1 MSLHAQSVL
10 DLHNEIIVDLFAG
23 GGGASSGIEEATGRM
38 VDIAIN
44 HNPVAVGLHEANH
57 PQTIHYRADVFEV
70 CPKKATEGRPV
81 GLLWASPDCT
91 YHSKARGSKPIRH
104 ANKKRRALAWVVTR
118 WAGQARPRTIFLE
131 NVEEFVNWGPL
142 VGTSE
147 NLRPCKRR
155 RGKTFRKF
163 VTTLRLMGYRVEWR
177 ELRACDYGAP
187 TIRKRLFM
195 IARCDG
201 EAITWP
207 EPTHG
212 PGRAHP
218 YVPVSDCIDWSI
230 PMCSIFATPEEAKAW
245 AKFHKLPT
253 PIRPLAAKSMA
264 RIGRGVKRFV
274 IDNPNPFIIHL
285 THAGAR
291 RSPCVE
297 EPLSTITT
305 ANRGEH
311 AIVAPITVGVGG
323 RAGQIPE
330 RSVENPLQ
338 TITAKADTVLVA
350 PLTVPRYGE
359 REGQEPRCR
368 SIENP
373 ASTIVPGGNGDQL
386 VAANLVSYHS
396 EKHGENARANAV
408 DELIPTIDCANRFG
422 LCAAFLGQNNG
433 GFYDG
438 EGRLLDDPMPTILA
452 NSRGHFPVVAAHI
465 QRDFG
470 TSTGHKIDQP
480 VGTLTA
486 EGGGKAALVASF
498 LAQYNGTSTGQK
510 IDEPMATATA
520 QDRFGLVTV
529 MLEGI
534 PHIIVD
540 IAMRMLQPKELYLAQ
555 GFRKSYIIDR
565 LADGTPVTKSE
576 QVKMVGN
583 SVCPPM
589 ARALVAAN
597 CAWLIVPSRRMA

>member
-10 DLHNEIIVDLFAG
+10 DLHQEIIVDLFAG

-44 HNPVAVGLHEANH
+44 HNATAVGLHEANH

-118 WAGQARPRTIFLE
+118 WAGQVQPRTIFLE

-147 NLRPCKRR
+147 NLRPCKKR

-163 VTTLRLMGYRVEWR
+163 VATLRAFGYKVEWR

-201 EAITWP
+201 EAIVWP

-212 PGRAHP
+212 PGRAHS
-218 YVPVSDCIDWSI
+218 YVPVSECIDWSI
-230 PMCSIFATPEEAKAW
+230 PMCSIFATPEEAKDW
-245 AKFHKLPT
+245 AKHHNLPT

-274 IDNPNPFIIHL
+274 VDNPNPFIIHL
-285 THAGAR
+285 THVGKR
-291 RSPCVE
+291 RSPGID

-311 AIVAPITVGVGG
+311 AIVAPITVGVGA
-323 RAGQIPE
+323 RAGQIAE
-330 RSVENPLQ
+330 RSGAQPLQ
-338 TITAKADTVLVA
+338 TITAKADTAV
-350 PLTVPRYGE
+350 
-359 REGQEPRCR
+359 
-368 SIENP
+368 
-373 ASTIVPGGNGDQL
+373 

-396 EKHGENARANAV
+396 ERAGENARAAAV
-408 DELIPTIDCANRFG
+408 DGVIPTIDCSNRFG

-438 EGRLLDDPMPTILA
+438 EGRPINEPMPTVLA
-452 NSRGHFPVVAAHI
+452 NSRGHFPICAAHI

-470 TSTGHKIDQP
+470 TSTGHKVDQP
-480 VGTLTA
+480 VGTITS

-498 LAQYNGTSTGQK
+498 LAQYNGTSTGQN
-510 IDEPMATATA
+510 ISEPIGTATA
-520 QDRFGLVTV
+520 KDRFGLVTV
-529 MLEGI
+529 MLDDV
-534 PHIIVD
+534 PHVIVD
-540 IAMRMLQPKELYLAQ
+540 IAMRMLQTKELYLAQ
-555 GFRKSYIIDR
+555 GFRPSYIIDR
-565 LADGTPVTKSE
+565 LADGTPITKSE

-583 SVCPPM
+583 SVSPRV
-589 ARALVAAN
+589 AKALVSAN
-597 CAWLIVPSRRMA
+597 CAWLVVKNRRIA